1 MEHLELIW
9 TKAEAGPPRMGL
21 IVPKFGHTGVA
32 RNRLRRRLREI
43 WRCQVQPRQGSR
55 DLLIRAHPGAYQ
67 ASFVALRTE
76 LLRWLDA
83 VQTA

>member
-1 MEHLELIW
+1 
-9 TKAEAGPPRMGL
+9 MGL
-21 IVPKFGHTGVA
+21 VVPKFRHTGVA

-43 WRCQVQPRQGSR
+43 WRTEVQPRQGSR
-55 DLLIRAHPGAYQ
+55 DLLIRVRQDAYQ
-67 ASFVALRTE
+67 ASFATLRIE